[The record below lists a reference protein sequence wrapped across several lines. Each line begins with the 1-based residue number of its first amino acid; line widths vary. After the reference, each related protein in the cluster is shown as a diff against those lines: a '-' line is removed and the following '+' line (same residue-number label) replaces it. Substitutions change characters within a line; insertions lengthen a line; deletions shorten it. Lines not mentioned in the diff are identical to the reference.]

1 MRPEKFPNNLN
12 SARAFA
18 RAARRKIVMQSS
30 SYAIRGKVG
39 AGILN
44 KADRLFRNDDLGTFV
59 EVLQNS
65 RRAAATLVEVGI
77 DEVQGSSARC
87 VVTILDNGTGI
98 RDFEQLLTLGDS
110 GWRTDTQTTEDPAG
124 MGFYSLCLSG
134 VEVYSGNQYTNISP
148 AAFLGKADAIIAV
161 RHEFLRG

>member
-65 RRAAATLVEVGI
+65 RRAATTLLEVGI
-77 DEVQGSSARC
+77 EEAQGSSAQC
-87 VVTILDNGTGI
+87 VVTIQDDGTGI
-98 RDFEQLLTLGDS
+98 RDFDQLLTLRSS
-110 GWRTDTQTTEDPAG
+110 GWSADTQTTEDPA
-124 MGFYSLCLSG
+124 
-134 VEVYSGNQYTNISP
+134 
-148 AAFLGKADAIIAV
+148 A
-161 RHEFLRG
+161 